1 MKIIENP
8 NHILRKHFGY
18 DSFREGQLELVS
30 AILKRKDAL
39 GIMPT
44 GAGKSICYQVP
55 ALCMDGITLVISPLI
70 SLMKDQVFSLNQV
83 GIHAAFINS
92 SLTLGQISK
101 ALAYA
106 KQGRYKIIYVA
117 PERLETQDFQDFVKR
132 ANISMV
138 AVDEAHCISQWGQDF
153 RPSYLNIKEFVAAF
167 PTRPI
172 VSAFTATATHQV
184 IEDIVCMLQLRDTKP
199 FITGFDRPNLYFE
212 VNKPGNKEGWI
223 LDYAEKHFHESG
235 IIYCATRATVEE
247 ICALLLKHDFL
258 ATRYH
263 AGLSDEERKEN
274 QEDFIYD
281 VKPIMVAT
289 NAFGMGIDKSN
300 VRYVIHFN
308 MPKNIESYYQE
319 AGRAGRDGEA
329 AECILLYEPKDVV
342 VNQFLINSGNHED
355 LDPVTLEIIQ
365 ERDYERLKKMTF
377 YCFTKDCLREYI
389 LRYFGEKIQNFCGNC
404 INCKSHFEEFDISA
418 VAKGIIS
425 CVKQC
430 NGRYGLN
437 VIVSTLRGVTQA
449 KLENYG
455 MYKNHEYGKFSHL
468 GEFRL
473 KQIIQKLLL
482 DGYLIQSNDK
492 YGLLRITSSGNEMLK
507 VEKQL
512 LMKIAKEEL
521 NPPQKAKKVSQESI
535 RGSKRAKST
544 GDGKTMSSSN
554 FTSKGMKVLDKM
566 KVLRMKLAKEEGMPP
581 YIIFS
586 DKTLIEMCVKLP
598 TTKEEMLMVS
608 GIGEHKFKKY
618 GELFIQLIVEETKD
632 GCEGFLYD

>member
-1 MKIIENP
+1 MKLIDNPEN
-8 NHILRKHFGY
+8 ILKKYFGY

-30 AILKRKDAL
+30 TILKGKDVL

-92 SLTLGQISK
+92 SLNPGQISK
-101 ALAYA
+101 ALIFA
-106 KQGRYKIIYVA
+106 KQGRYKVIYVA
-117 PERLETQDFQDFVKR
+117 PERLETDDFLDFVR
-132 ANISMV
+132 VANISMV

-153 RPSYLNIKEFVAAF
+153 RPSYLKIKEFVASL

-172 VSAFTATATHQV
+172 VSAFTATATSQV
-184 IEDIVCMLQLRDTKP
+184 IEDIACMLRLRDTKP
-199 FITGFDRPNLYFE
+199 FITGFDRPNLYYE
-212 VNKPGNKEGWI
+212 VKKPTDKGRWVI
-223 LDYAEKHFHESG
+223 DYAEKHFHESG

-263 AGLSDEERKEN
+263 AGLSDQERKEN

-300 VRYVIHFN
+300 VRYVVHYN

-319 AGRAGRDGEA
+319 AGRAGRDGER

-342 VNQFLINSGNHED
+342 VNQFFINSGSNED
-355 LDPVTLEIIQ
+355 LDPETLEIIQ
-365 ERDYERLKKMTF
+365 ERDHERLKKMTF

-389 LRYFGEKIQNFCGNC
+389 LRYFGEKVSNFCGNC
-404 INCKSHFEEFDISA
+404 INCKSHFEELDIST

-425 CVKQC
+425 CIKQC

-437 VIVSTLRGVTQA
+437 VIVSTLRGQKRA
-449 KLENYG
+449 KLEAYNMYG
-455 MYKNHEYGKFSHL
+455 NRDYGRFADVS
-468 GEFRL
+468 EVRL

-492 YGLLRITSSGNEMLK
+492 YGLLRITSSGNELLNG
-507 VEKQL
+507 EQQL
-512 LMKIAKEEL
+512 FMKIAKEDL
-521 NPPQKAKKVSQESI
+521 DAPKKVTKSSKKSTK
-535 RGSKRAKST
+535 GSKRAKSSAASKAIT
-544 GDGKTMSSSN
+544 SSN
-554 FTSKGMKVLDKM
+554 FTSKGMKTLDKM
-566 KVLRMKLAKEEGMPP
+566 KALRMKLAKEEGMPP

-598 TTKEEMLMVS
+598 TTKVEMLMVS
-608 GIGEHKFKKY
+608 GVGEHKFKKY
-618 GELFIQLIVEETKD
+618 GELFIELIKEETKE
-632 GCEGFLYD
+632 GREGFLYQ